1 MKLQIWV
8 IFECFLF
15 DKETTDFC
23 CKVRIKNRKSCWE
36 NGTEIIFKL
45 SIHMPWF
52 FSCQIIIIKKTSL
65 PGVVIQDLKMHISYT
80 MKEKI
85 KHTVSN
91 VWHEPSADTSWRL
104 NTMQT
109 VISSRMWSQVQTCW
123 KQAAAT
129 WLIKTKAGIVQIS
142 YSLKTLLHHVYT
154 NNLSFF
160 TERAFTFAPVRDAR
174 KTKHL
179 KHAIKACINKCMYK
193 RKCGEKAQALKMCF
207 LTLAEWYFPAR
218 QEKKPLGRQR
228 RTYKTN
234 KSSAIAF
241 VWSGRDACV
250 FSTHFISRR
259 VGSHL
264 LERR

>member
-1 MKLQIWV
+1 MV
-8 IFECFLF
+8 FLLPHNNN
-15 DKETTDFC
+15 K
-23 CKVRIKNRKSCWE
+23 
-36 NGTEIIFKL
+36 
-45 SIHMPWF
+45 
-52 FSCQIIIIKKTSL
+52 KKTSL

-85 KHTVSN
+85 KHTVSI

-129 WLIKTKAGIVQIS
+129 WLIKAKAGIVQIN

-193 RKCGEKAQALKMCF
+193 RKCGEKAQALK
-207 LTLAEWYFPAR
+207 
-218 QEKKPLGRQR
+218 
-228 RTYKTN
+228 N
-234 KSSAIAF
+234 
-241 VWSGRDACV
+241 V
-250 FSTHFISRR
+250 FSDTCWRIFSCKTRKETAGETKKNLQDKQILCYSLRLIWEGRMCLQYTLYQRPCRITPPGEALKLTVVPPKWDGFTPQPRAEATKH
-259 VGSHL
+259 
-264 LERR
+264 